1 MSDDLTFG
9 VAIKATGDGSVT
21 ADAKTT
27 RAEID
32 NLKKSTDELSN
43 SAAVLARQNQEMTQA
58 WLQGNAAAD
67 AARDKAWALANGYK
81 DVGGTMVRTAED
93 IAGGMD
99 KTAFAT
105 HRAYGEMVVLGREA
119 ARGNWS
125 RMAGSLT
132 VLAQGL
138 SPLALGLAGV
148 AAAVGAAGY
157 AWWEFAKDATDADHS
172 VADAFA
178 EDSKTITDKLEA
190 QALLLQQRA
199 ALAGQGIVGQSD
211 TATQDITLMHTKI
224 LGLAEDIKSGT
235 LDWNAQIVAV
245 QELTKTTTDY
255 NNLVNAQAAKQ
266 AAEKSLK
273 DATHQGDGGKKLL
286 EQAQQLDN
294 QMTVIHE
301 DTFTKWITKW
311 KDMEDK
317 LVAAHL
323 YGTKEREQ
331 HEAAYTSF
339 VNAESAKRE
348 AAAKA
353 DEEKKK
359 QHFATQ
365 LASEN
370 AYFAQVEA
378 ASGKFDMSA
387 KAREDLR
394 FKNDIIQYQ
403 KRYEQAK
410 RDHALTLAEQE
421 DFQNALDEIML
432 RHKNA
437 QVKADQDWVDLDKS
451 FRDGNYED
459 AMNTAAKMTAG
470 IAMHSK
476 AAFEVNKMA
485 SIASAIIHT
494 YEAVGGVLADFPGP
508 EGWAMAAAQ
517 AAMGFAQVSA
527 IEGTSFGGGGNGG
540 AVGGVGGNIPSLAT
554 SPGIPVNIQSNTA
567 APNPGPSTI
576 AAAQATQQ
584 INLTIVGAKANQ
596 DAPIISYNSMVNDI
610 IPLFN
615 QAASNG
621 VNIKVTVT

>member
-1 MSDDLTFG
+1 MDDLTFG

-43 SAAVLARQNQEMTQA
+43 SAAVLARQNAEMNQT

-81 DVGGTMVRTAED
+81 DVGGTMVKTAEEV
-93 IAGGMD
+93 AGGMD

-105 HRAYGEMVVLGREA
+105 HRAYGEMVVLAREA
-119 ARGNWS
+119 SRGNWS

-132 VLAQGL
+132 VLVQGL

-148 AAAVGAAGY
+148 ASAVAAAGY
-157 AWWEFAKDATDADHS
+157 AWWEFAKDATDADHT
-172 VADAFA
+172 VADVFA

-190 QALLLQQRA
+190 QTLLLKQRA

-266 AAEKSLK
+266 AAEKTLK

-339 VNAESAKRE
+339 VNAETAKRE

-353 DEEKKK
+353 AEEKKK
-359 QHFATQ
+359 QHLANQ
-365 LASEN
+365 MASEN
-370 AYFAQVEA
+370 AYFAQVDA
-378 ASGKFDMSA
+378 ASGKYDMSA
-387 KAREDLR
+387 KAREDRR
-394 FKNDIIQYQ
+394 FKDDIIQYQ
-403 KRYEQAK
+403 KRYEQAQK
-410 RDHALTLAEQE
+410 DHALTLAEE
-421 DFQNALDEIML
+421 EGFQNALDDIML

-451 FRDGNYED
+451 LRDGNYKD

-470 IAMHSK
+470 IAMHNK
-476 AAFEVNKMA
+476 AAFEVNKA
-485 SIASAIIHT
+485 AGIASAIIDT
-494 YEAVGGVLADFPGP
+494 YQGVAGVLKDFPGP
-508 EGWAMAAAQ
+508 LGWAMAAAQ

-527 IEGTSFGGGGNGG
+527 IEGTSFGGGGG
-540 AVGGVGGNIPSLAT
+540 AGSVGGVGGSIPSLAT
-554 SPGIPVNIQSNTA
+554 TPGIPVNVQSNNTS
-567 APNPGPSTI
+567 PNPGSTI
-576 AAAQATQQ
+576 GVAQATQQ
-584 INLTIVGAKANQ
+584 INLTIVGAKDN
-596 DAPIISYNSMVNDI
+596 PNKPLLSYNSFINDV
-610 IPLFN
+610 IPLMK
-615 QAASNG
+615 QAKSNG
-621 VNIKVTVT
+621 ALVDFNVTPA